1 MYNQKFAIDHS
12 FVQYTIICHNPQL
25 EEESLST
32 PKPNLKGEI
41 FWLMVVKFFVLGLG
55 LGEKSNLLHTLL
67 FSQMGIFRLN

>member
-41 FWLMVVKFFVLGLG
+41 FFD
-55 LGEKSNLLHTLL
+55 
-67 FSQMGIFRLN
+67 